1 MNRIQDFLE
10 NENKKFCIDV
20 DDIIINTTEYWMY
33 LLNNDIEFIEVLKE
47 NDKYPIKV
55 EDIKTWDYMGHLL
68 GDNVY
73 KYHLNGTI
81 YDEYTLM
88 PYAKEFINSLVNK
101 IGLDRILF
109 VTASNGKNEDIKES
123 ILEKEF
129 NIPSE
134 KIIHTSDKYKYY
146 KNNIFIDD
154 AFHNFKDLID
164 CVETIPIILNS
175 PWNEKYKETK
185 LNRIYSL
192 KEICDLLA

>member
-1 MNRIQDFLE
+1 
-10 NENKKFCIDV
+10 
-20 DDIIINTTEYWMY
+20 
-33 LLNNDIEFIEVLKE
+33 
-47 NDKYPIKV
+47 
-55 EDIKTWDYMGHLL
+55 
-68 GDNVY
+68 
-73 KYHLNGTI
+73 
-81 YDEYTLM
+81 M

-101 IGLDRILF
+101 IGIDRILF
-109 VTASNGKNEDIKES
+109 VTASNGKNEDIKDS